1 MPESG
6 KFLTLHFS
14 KVCFISSMSMTAVKM
29 QAEPPVD
36 ARRAAESAFRYFRA
50 LYPDNRPGKDYDP
63 SLEEIEMSKDG
74 RYWLVTLGFNEH
86 RVPNQHL
93 AKFLQ
98 VPLRKLKSFK
108 VDAVTGRVLSMKIP
122 RDE

>member
-1 MPESG
+1 
-6 KFLTLHFS
+6 
-14 KVCFISSMSMTAVKM
+14 MSTTAVKSRAPA
-29 QAEPPVD
+29 QAKHAVD
-36 ARRAAESAFRYFRA
+36 ARQATESAFDYFRS
-50 LYPDNRPGKDYDP
+50 LYSDVSRGVYDP

-74 RYWLVTLGFNEH
+74 RYWLVTLGFDEH
-86 RVPNQHL
+86 REHRLQYKNLP
-93 AKFLQ
+93 KFLQ